1 MGWHW
6 YRGACAFVCMPH
18 SPMALHPSPWEV
30 SLQVTPQHLPF
41 WHNELACPLARKEYF
56 QTSRDF
62 LRWCRD
68 AWHRRWSNKS
78 IKSHD
83 LQVSVCRACSWKC
96 LWKEKYVVLMGLTWN
111 VPSVLQG
118 RFRSDIALLRLPSF
132 SFHPCGHRLKSTECK
147 IRQIW
152 KVSLVSFRKGLSC
165 GTVCHPKQSELLV

>member
-1 MGWHW
+1 MRIRVHASFPYGPAPLPLGGFTAGNSSTFTILAQWT
-6 YRGACAFVCMPH
+6 CMP
-18 SPMALHPSPWEV
+18 V
-30 SLQVTPQHLPF
+30 S
-41 WHNELACPLARKEYF
+41 EKEF
-56 QTSRDF
+56 QTSHDF